1 MVLLALH
8 SGDPVAG
15 VLLVRHGV
23 AATYQVGWSGEAGRD
38 LKAHHF
44 LLWQS
49 VLWLKEN
56 RYTGFDLGGIN
67 ETTPGIAQF
76 KIGMGGQPFRLVGGY
91 V

>member
-1 MVLLALH
+1 M
-8 SGDPVAG
+8 
-15 VLLVRHGV
+15 LVRSITAILSPACCSCGTV
-23 AATYQVGWSGEAGRD
+23 SRRLTKWAGTVRRAGS